1 MKPSPYLISGL
12 DFERVADSFERQE
25 KLHESV
31 IKPLNILAVY
41 IARRAK
47 ALFSIG
53 FTQNNN
59 GC

>member
-1 MKPSPYLISGL
+1 MISGL
-12 DFERVADSFERQE
+12 DFERATNSFEWQE
-25 KLHESV
+25 KLSDAV
-31 IKPLNILAVY
+31 INSLNALALY
-41 IARRAK
+41 IARRTK